1 MARVPLIGE
10 ERSDLAPFIAR
21 VKAER
26 GKLINLYRV
35 LMNSPALA
43 ERWLD
48 FNSAIRYATSLD
60 AALREII
67 ILRVSLLNGAEYQA
81 RIHGASHALKA
92 GLTTEQIAA
101 LADPQASPLRSA
113 LFITLFT
120 PAQQAALAWT
130 DAMTREIEVA
140 DALHDELKRH
150 FNDQAIVEITVL
162 AGAYN
167 MHTRV
172 ARALRIDPEN
182 TTRP

>member
-35 LMNSPALA
+35 LMNSPTVAA
-43 ERWLD
+43 GWLD
-48 FNSAIRYATSLD
+48 FNTVVRYKTSLD
-60 AALREII
+60 AALREMI
-67 ILRVSLLNGAEYQA
+67 ILRVSILNGAEYQA

-92 GLTTEQIAA
+92 GLSAEQIAA
-101 LADPQASPLRSA
+101 LSEWQDSK
-113 LFITLFT
+113 LFS
-120 PAQQAALAWT
+120 PAQRAALAWT
-130 DAMTREIEVA
+130 DAMTRQIDVP
-140 DALHDELKRH
+140 DALHDALKRH
-150 FNDQAIVEITVL
+150 FDDQAVTEITVL

-172 ARALRIDPEN
+172 ARALRIEPEQKS
-182 TTRP
+182 

>member
-35 LMNSPALA
+35 LMNSPTVAA
-43 ERWLD
+43 GWLD
-48 FNSAIRYATSLD
+48 FNTVVRYKTSLD
-60 AALREII
+60 AALREMI
-67 ILRVSLLNGAEYQA
+67 ILRVSILNGAEYQA

-92 GLTTEQIAA
+92 GLSAEQIAA
-101 LADPQASPLRSA
+101 LGKWENSE
-113 LFITLFT
+113 LFS
-120 PAQQAALAWT
+120 PAQRAALAWT
-130 DAMTREIEVA
+130 DAMTRQIDVP

-150 FNDQAIVEITVL
+150 FNDQAVTEITVL

-172 ARALRIDPEN
+172 ARALRIEPEQKS
-182 TTRP
+182 

>member
-35 LMNSPALA
+35 LMNSPTVAA
-43 ERWLD
+43 GWLD
-48 FNSAIRYATSLD
+48 FNTVVRYKTSLD
-60 AALREII
+60 AALREMI
-67 ILRVSLLNGAEYQA
+67 ILRVSILNGAEYQA

-92 GLTTEQIAA
+92 GLSAEQIAA
-101 LADPQASPLRSA
+101 LGEWQDSE
-113 LFITLFT
+113 LFS
-120 PAQQAALAWT
+120 PAQRAALAWT
-130 DAMTREIEVA
+130 DAMTRQIDVP
-140 DALHDELKRH
+140 DALHDDLKRH
-150 FNDQAIVEITVL
+150 FDDQAVTEITVL

-172 ARALRIDPEN
+172 ARALRIEPEQKS
-182 TTRP
+182 

>member
-1 MARVPLIGE
+1 MSRVPLIGE

-35 LMNSPALA
+35 LMNSPAVA
-43 ERWLD
+43 AGWLD
-48 FNSAIRYATSLD
+48 FNTVVRYKTSLN
-60 AALREII
+60 AALREMI

-81 RIHGASHALKA
+81 KIHGASHALKA
-92 GLTTEQIAA
+92 GLSAEQIAA
-101 LADPQASPLRSA
+101 LDDWQNSA
-113 LFITLFT
+113 LFS
-120 PAQQAALAWT
+120 PAQRAALAWT
-130 DAMTREIEVA
+130 DAMTRQIEVP

-150 FNDQAIVEITVL
+150 FNDQAVTEITVL

-172 ARALRIDPEN
+172 ARALRIESEQK
-182 TTRP
+182 T

>member
-1 MARVPLIGE
+1 MTRVPLIGE

-35 LMNSPALA
+35 LMNSPTVAA
-43 ERWLD
+43 GWLD
-48 FNSAIRYATSLD
+48 FNTVVRYKTSLD
-60 AALREII
+60 AALREMI
-67 ILRVSLLNGAEYQA
+67 ILRVSILNGAEYQA

-92 GLTTEQIAA
+92 GLSAEQIAA
-101 LADPQASPLRSA
+101 LGKWADSE
-113 LFITLFT
+113 LFS
-120 PAQQAALAWT
+120 PAQRAALAWT
-130 DAMTREIEVA
+130 DAMTRQIDVP

-150 FNDQAIVEITVL
+150 FNDQAVTEITVL

-172 ARALRIDPEN
+172 ARALRIEPEQKS
-182 TTRP
+182 

>member
-10 ERSDLAPFIAR
+10 ERNDLALFIAR

-35 LMNSPALA
+35 LMNSPTVAA
-43 ERWLD
+43 GWLD
-48 FNSAIRYATSLD
+48 FNTVVRYKTSLD

-67 ILRVSLLNGAEYQA
+67 ILRVSILNGAEYQA

-92 GLTTEQIAA
+92 GLSAEQIAA
-101 LADPQASPLRSA
+101 LGEWQDSK
-113 LFITLFT
+113 LFS
-120 PAQQAALAWT
+120 PAQRAALAWT
-130 DAMTREIEVA
+130 DAMTRQIDVP
-140 DALHDELKRH
+140 DALHDDLKRH
-150 FNDQAIVEITVL
+150 FDDQAVTEITVL

-172 ARALRIDPEN
+172 ARALRIEPEQKS
-182 TTRP
+182 

>member
-1 MARVPLIGE
+1 MARVPLIGA

-21 VKAER
+21 VIAER

-35 LMNSPALA
+35 LMNSPAIA
-43 ERWLD
+43 KSWLD
-48 FNSAIRYATSLD
+48 FNSAIRYGTSLD
-60 AALREII
+60 AALREMI

-101 LADPQASPLRSA
+101 LADRQPG
-113 LFITLFT
+113 TLFT
-120 PAQQAALAWT
+120 PAQIAALAWT
-130 DAMTREIEVA
+130 DAMTREIEVP

-172 ARALRIDPEN
+172 ARALRIESEASEKPQ
-182 TTRP
+182 T